1 MAQKSNEV
9 MRCMLFYLS
18 YIQSFYYWF
27 VLNYSQNWDG
37 RFKNTYERLKNKP
50 QFKSDFL
57 DALYN
62 QITRG
67 DFEDGKRKCF

>member
-1 MAQKSNEV
+1 MAEKLIEV

-18 YIQSFYYWF
+18 HFQSFYYWF
-27 VLNYSQNWDG
+27 VLHYSQELDD
-37 RFKNTYERLKNKP
+37 RYKKTCERLKDKP
-50 QFKSDFL
+50 EFKSDFL

-67 DFEDGKRKCF
+67 DFEVRRR